1 MNEINHDDV
10 AIQLVYLVAGVEGKT
25 RLHRVTERLK
35 GTNEDHP
42 ITEEGGHTGMVS
54 DLIPYAKQ
62 VSAYLAAEAEKQD
75 FPGVFEYEV
84 TESLGAWLA
93 ENWESA
99 GPTSFQNE
107 LEAQSDVFFSR

>member
-1 MNEINHDDV
+1 MTTNHDDIAV
-10 AIQLVYLVAGVEGKT
+10 QLVYLVAGVEGKT
-25 RLHRVTERLK
+25 RLHRITERLK
-35 GTNEDHP
+35 GTNDDHP

-62 VSAYLAAEAEKQD
+62 VSAYLTLMSGKQD

-84 TESLGAWLA
+84 TESMGAWLA

-99 GPTSFQNE
+99 GPNSFQTE
-107 LEAQSDVFFSR
+107 LEAQGSAFFSQ